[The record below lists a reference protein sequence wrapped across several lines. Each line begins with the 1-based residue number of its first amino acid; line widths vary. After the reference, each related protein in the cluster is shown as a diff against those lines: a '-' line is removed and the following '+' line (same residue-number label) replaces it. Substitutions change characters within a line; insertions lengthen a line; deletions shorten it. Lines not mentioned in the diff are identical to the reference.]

1 MSSIPSTEATGR
13 QVPAYTATDF
23 AEKRHRY
30 CVAVFVINENGR
42 LLRQLDKMR
51 QVGAPLDVVIADG
64 GSTDGSTTE
73 QNLAPRGVRTLL
85 VKTGPGKLSAQMRMA
100 FDWAMQQGYEGVVTI
115 DGNDKDG
122 PEALARFVEA
132 LDQGLDHVQGSR
144 YVPGGVAVNTPKLRT
159 LGIKLLHA
167 PLISLASRFRYTDT
181 TNGFRGYSRKFLLDP
196 RVDPFRDV
204 FARYELHYYLA
215 IRAARLGFKVKE
227 VPVTRAYPDKG
238 PVPTKISPWKGN
250 WLVLKTLFKA
260 CMHGF
265 DPPRA
270 K

>member
-1 MSSIPSTEATGR
+1 MKHASGQDGDGR
-13 QVPAYTATDF
+13 EVPAYSATEF
-23 AEKRHRY
+23 APKGSRY
-30 CVAVFVINENGR
+30 CVTLFVINENGR
-42 LLRQLDKMR
+42 LLRQLGKM
-51 QVGAPLDVVIADG
+51 QQSDHGMDVVLADG
-64 GSTDGSTTE
+64 GSTDGSTAVA
-73 QNLAPRGVRTLL
+73 NLQPLGVRALL

-100 FDWAMQQGYEGVVTI
+100 FDWALKQGYEGVITI

-122 PEALARFVEA
+122 TEALIRFVEA
-132 LDQGLDHVQGSR
+132 LDQGVDHAQGSR
-144 YVPGGVAVNTPKLRT
+144 YVPGGAAINTPRLRT

-167 PLISLASRFRYTDT
+167 PMISIAARFRYTDT
-181 TNGFRGYSRKFLLDP
+181 TNGFRGYSRRLLLDP
-196 RVDPFRDV
+196 RVAPFRDV
-204 FARYELHYYLA
+204 FSRYELHYYLA
-215 IRAARLGFKVKE
+215 IRAARLGFRVQE

-270 K
+270 N

>member
-1 MSSIPSTEATGR
+1 VSTDAAPATPGR
-13 QVPAYTATDF
+13 QVPAYTVTDF
-23 AEKRHRY
+23 ASKRHRH

-42 LLRQLDKMR
+42 LLAQLAKMLA
-51 QVGAPLDVVIADG
+51 VGAPLDVVIADG
-64 GSTDGSTTE
+64 GSTDGSTTKE
-73 QNLAPRGVRTLL
+73 NLAPRGVRTLL

-100 FDWAMQQGYEGVVTI
+100 FDWAMRQGYEGVVTI

-122 PEALARFVEA
+122 PEALTSFVAA
-132 LDQGLDHVQGSR
+132 LDRGVDHVQGSR
-144 YVPGGVAVNTPKLRT
+144 YVPGGVAINTPKSRA

-167 PLISLASRFRYTDT
+167 PLISLAARFRYTDT
-181 TNGFRGYSRKFLLDP
+181 TNGFRAYSRRFLLDS

-215 IRAARLGFKVKE
+215 IRAARLGFRVEE

-238 PVPTKISPWKGN
+238 PIPTKISPWKGN
-250 WLVLKTLFKA
+250 WLVLKTLFNA
-260 CMHGF
+260 CLGRF